1 MYIRRILKP
10 GQKGTWKLLEEYGER
25 LVCVRYIYDDEKQ
38 IKLKT
43 AEIIVEKKP
52 WRKDS
57 KRIPKNKIVRV
68 QVEYG
73 EIQIGRL
80 IKSAGGRWNREKKVW
95 ELPYGEAIALG
106 LDKRIINV

>member
-1 MYIRRILKP
+1 LV
-10 GQKGTWKLLEEYGER
+10 EEYGDR
-25 LVCVRYIYDDEKQ
+25 LLGVRYIYDDEKR

-52 WRKDS
+52 WCKDS
-57 KRIPKNKIVRV
+57 KRIPKNKIVSI

>member
-1 MYIRRILKP
+1 LSKKSP
-10 GQKGTWKLLEEYGER
+10 GAK
-25 LVCVRYIYDDEKQ
+25 
-38 IKLKT
+38 
-43 AEIIVEKKP
+43 
-52 WRKDS
+52 
-57 KRIPKNKIVRV
+57 IPCGFQKNKIVSI
-68 QVEYG
+68 QVEYR

>member
-1 MYIRRILKP
+1 M
-10 GQKGTWKLLEEYGER
+10 
-25 LVCVRYIYDDEKQ
+25 
-38 IKLKT
+38 
-43 AEIIVEKKP
+43 
-52 WRKDS
+52 
-57 KRIPKNKIVRV
+57 RIPKNKIVSI

-106 LDKRIINV
+106 LDN